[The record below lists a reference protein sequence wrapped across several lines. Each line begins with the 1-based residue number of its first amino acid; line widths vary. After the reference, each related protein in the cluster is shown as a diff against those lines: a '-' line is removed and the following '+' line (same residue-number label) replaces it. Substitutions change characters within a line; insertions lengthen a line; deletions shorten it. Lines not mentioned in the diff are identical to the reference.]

1 MIPFYQ
7 HPYLLASPFFYKK
20 YITNQTEK
28 VSKYD
33 FDNLK
38 NGFFLGYRPN
48 CVHIYIDKDRQE
60 AILNNFTYFTN
71 CSVGK
76 IFDFPTHKIKP
87 SFSRRK
93 KLGFICS
100 IYKNN
105 PIKMAIKIIK
115 EKYSNVK
122 TIKLTDKTTIN
133 IGLNKYPLY
142 IYMILYYGE
151 TYYMKYGFLPENKAD
166 MLELINSKI
175 LEKTIKLENII
186 DFFGEKNKDLIELCE
201 KIIHKNNKLK
211 FFLEEIKFIKDEY
224 FFALLELLDYI
235 YKIYFPGFN
244 FFEESYYLNIS

>member
-33 FDNLK
+33 FDKLK
-38 NGFFLGYRPN
+38 NGFFLGCRPN
-48 CVHIYIDKDRQE
+48 CVHVFIDENQQE

-71 CSVGK
+71 
-76 IFDFPTHKIKP
+76 FT
-87 SFSRRK
+87 
-93 KLGFICS
+93 

-115 EKYSNVK
+115 KKYSNVK
-122 TIKLTDKTTIN
+122 TIKLTDKTTI
-133 IGLNKYPLY
+133 NKYPLY

-151 TYYMKYGFLPENKAD
+151 TYYMKYRFLPDNKAD

-175 LEKTIKLENII
+175 FEKTIKLENII

-201 KIIHKNNKLK
+201 KIIRKNNKLK
-211 FFLEEIKFIKDEY
+211 YFLEKIKFIKDEY
-224 FFALLELLDYI
+224 FFALLELLEYI
-235 YKIYFPGFN
+235 YKIFFPGFN
-244 FFEESYYLNIS
+244 FFEESYYLNIKNEII